1 MDQKLSSSPRAAIR
15 SSGRPAMRRHRP
27 RDSSS
32 LWWTVTQ
39 TRYGCRLYPP
49 PSTDAV
55 DSSQAK
61 AMASSL
67 K

>member
-1 MDQKLSSSPRAAIR
+1 
-15 SSGRPAMRRHRP
+15 MRRHRP